1 MNNKDRAT
9 LERIYD
15 HISHV
20 LDYCGNCNDLEE
32 FESNTM
38 RVEATVFNFLQIG
51 EIAKAKL
58 SDEAKNEMADIPWH
72 MIYGMRNRIVHGY
85 DGVDMSIVWDTIR
98 EDFPGLKN
106 KIEGYLSEE

>member
-1 MNNKDRAT
+1 MNDKDKAT
-9 LERIYD
+9 LKKIYE
-15 HISHV
+15 HIIHV
-20 LDYCGNCNDLEE
+20 LEYCDDCDDLED
-32 FESNTM
+32 FESDTM

-85 DGVDMSIVWDTIR
+85 DGVDMSIVWDTI
-98 EDFPGLKN
+98 
-106 KIEGYLSEE
+106 